1 MNYAYRRD
9 TSISDYYRA
18 LIKLLETSIQQKADN
33 YIIETPTVDII
44 AKLLEE
50 TKALIPIELDL
61 TKKESMTYR
70 KEMRRVPAS
79 SRQFSYANEGDVDFE
94 YEIIDVTVPIITNP
108 TMSII
113 RDLETSTHSM
123 SWSKNDF
130 QWNAENVRFSFEV
143 KGYGFKHD
151 EDKVVKEIEQRKQHI
166 RERIGWINNDIS
178 HGLKTTETE
187 LLPFIENRKRRL
199 AEDKNRIGSLSE
211 KLGIK
216 LEQ

>member
-187 LLPFIENRKRRL
+187 LLPFIENRKRKL